1 MKKRILGAS
10 LLVSVMSFAQIDI
23 RFSETR
29 FGVLAGGNYSGVRNA
44 HNPSGKRIGLQAGA
58 MALIPADHDD
68 MLYLQTEVEYHQAGE
83 TGYNKAEGGNKET
96 KYYNDYISVPIYV
109 KGYFS
114 EAESEFFALG
124 GPYFN
129 FLLNQK
135 VEKPSRDYYAIDKY
149 GKANSFNWGIGLGLG
164 FSYRRQLELTLKYDL
179 GLSDTYPDLKNMPKE
194 VTKKKSEQAIS
205 IGVSYIF
212 K

>member
-1 MKKRILGAS
+1 MICY
-10 LLVSVMSFAQIDI
+10 I
-23 RFSETR
+23 
-29 FGVLAGGNYSGVRNA
+29 
-44 HNPSGKRIGLQAGA
+44 
-58 MALIPADHDD
+58 
-68 MLYLQTEVEYHQAGE
+68 YHQAGE